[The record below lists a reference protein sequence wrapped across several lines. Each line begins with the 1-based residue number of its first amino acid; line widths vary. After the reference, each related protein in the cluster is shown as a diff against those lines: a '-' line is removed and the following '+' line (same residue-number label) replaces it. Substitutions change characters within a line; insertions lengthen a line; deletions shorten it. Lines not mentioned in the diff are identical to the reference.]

1 MRYDCGMEKSWKIV
15 GLLFKKRHEKYL
27 LLTTCI
33 RFCSN
38 IIPKISICYYIIV
51 KSQFSD
57 IPKEKIWYN
66 IETGKIQYSFMP
78 DNLANFP

>member
-27 LLTTCI
+27 FLTCI
-33 RFCSN
+33 HFCSN

-66 IETGKIQYSFMP
+66 IKTRKIQYSFMP
-78 DNLANFP
+78 ESLANFP